1 MTNRPAPFLALV
13 SRVAPDAALEAKPPP
28 VAQGQTTYSCYAATM
43 NSSRP
48 RGYPFVLA
56 WGSLLL
62 TLLPGCQSSPDTVPT
77 APVAE
82 ARPFDVVSEH
92 GTRNDEYYWLRDDT
106 RTDADMLQYLADEN
120 RYTQAMLEPVAGLRK
135 TLNEE
140 LVQRLIQD
148 DSTPPL
154 LDRGYWYQT
163 NYVAGKEYAIY
174 SRAPQAEPN
183 QFEVLLDV
191 NKLAA
196 GHTFFSVGGRRVS
209 PNNQLLAYG
218 EDNVGRR
225 QYTIRIKDLTSG
237 KLLPDQIPNTTSG
250 MVWGEDNRSIY
261 YIEKDPVT
269 LLGMRVMR
277 HILGTDCSEDKLIY
291 EEHDTSFYLGLS
303 RSGDRK
309 FIMLH
314 LSSTT
319 CDEVRYLAAD
329 DGNGDFQI
337 FEARQRGHEY
347 RVDHG
352 GGRWIV
358 RSNWNAANFR
368 LLEVAD
374 ENVGS
379 RKNWT
384 ELVAHAPDVYISGF
398 TYFDDHLVISERSE
412 GLQRLRIRD
421 WSDGKESFVRSDES
435 AYSASV
441 GQNPEQSSDWLR
453 YRYTSLT
460 TPSTTYELNM
470 KSGERRLLKRQEVG
484 GGFDSNNYVTTR
496 EWAPARDGAMVPV
509 SLVYRKDTALDG
521 TAPLYQYAY
530 GSYGSTSDPRF
541 RSNIISL
548 LDRGFVYAIAHVRG
562 GQVMGRE
569 WYEQGKLLNK
579 KNTFTDFI
587 DVTEFLV
594 ESGRVDPQRVVCIG
608 GSAGGLLMGAVSNM
622 RPDLYH
628 VIVAAVPFVDV
639 VTTMLDETIP
649 LTSNEFDEWG
659 NPKEAAYYEYMLS
672 YSPYDQVEAKAYPA
686 MLVTTG
692 LWDSQVQY
700 FEPAKWVAR
709 LRAMK
714 TNDEPLLMHV
724 DMEAG
729 HGGASGRFRRLQD
742 VALQYAFVLQ
752 QLDMVE
758 E

>member
-1 MTNRPAPFLALV
+1 MVSSKPRSNPFA
-13 SRVAPDAALEAKPPP
+13 
-28 VAQGQTTYSCYAATM
+28 
-43 NSSRP
+43 
-48 RGYPFVLA
+48 LA
-56 WGSLLL
+56 WGSIFLA
-62 TLLPGCQSSPDTVPT
+62 LLPGCQTSTDLAPT

-106 RTDADMLQYLADEN
+106 RTDEDMLQYLADEN
-120 RYTQAMLEPVAGLRK
+120 RYTQAMLEPVAALRK

-154 LDRGYWYQT
+154 LDRGYWYKRS
-163 NYVAGKEYAIY
+163 YVAGKEYAIY
-174 SRAPQAEPN
+174 SRASLAEPD
-183 QFEVLLDV
+183 QFEVMLDV
-191 NKLAA
+191 NKLAV
-196 GHTFFSVGGRRVS
+196 GHTFFSVGTRRVS

-250 MVWGEDNRSIY
+250 MVWGEDNRSIF

-269 LLGMRVMR
+269 LLGMRVKR
-277 HILGTDCSEDKLIY
+277 HLLGTDSSEDKLIY
-291 EEHDTSFYLGLS
+291 EEHDTSFYLGLN
-303 RSGDRK
+303 RTGDRK

-314 LSSTT
+314 LSSTI

-329 DGNGDFQI
+329 DVNSDFQI
-337 FEARQRGHEY
+337 FEARQPGHEF
-347 RVDHG
+347 RADHG

-358 RSNWNAANFR
+358 RSNWNAPNFR

-379 RKNWT
+379 RANWT

-398 TYFDDHLVISERSE
+398 TLFDDHLVISERSE

-421 WSDGKESFVRSDES
+421 WSDGEQSFVRSDES

-484 GGFDSNNYVTTR
+484 GGFDSANYVTTR

-562 GQVMGRE
+562 GQVMGRD

-659 NPKEAAYYEYMLS
+659 NPKQAAYYEYMLS

-709 LRAMK
+709 LRAK
-714 TNDEPLLMHV
+714 KLNDEPLLMHV
-724 DMEAG
+724 DMESG
-729 HGGASGRFRRLQD
+729 HGGASGRFRRMQD

>member
-1 MTNRPAPFLALV
+1 
-13 SRVAPDAALEAKPPP
+13 
-28 VAQGQTTYSCYAATM
+28 M
-43 NSSRP
+43 NSSRH
-48 RGYPFVLA
+48 RGNPFVLA
-56 WGSLLL
+56 WGSLLP
-62 TLLPGCQSSPDTVPT
+62 TLLLGCQSSPNTVPS
-77 APVAE
+77 PPLAE

-106 RTDADMLQYLADEN
+106 RTDEDMLRYLADEN
-120 RYTQAMLEPVAGLRK
+120 IYTQAMLEPVAGLRK

-140 LVQRLIQD
+140 LIQRLIQD
-148 DSTPPL
+148 DSTPPVL
-154 LDRGYWYQT
+154 NRGYWYQASF
-163 NYVAGKEYAIY
+163 VAGKEYPIY
-174 SRAPQAEPN
+174 SRAALADSE
-183 QFEVLLDV
+183 QFEVMLDV

-196 GHTFFSVGGRRVS
+196 GQTFYSVGTRRVS
-209 PNNQLLAYG
+209 PNNQMLAYG
-218 EDNVGRR
+218 EDKVGRR
-225 QYTIRIKDLTSG
+225 QYTIRFKDLTSG

-250 MVWGEDNRSIY
+250 MVWSEDNRSIF

-269 LLGMRVMR
+269 LLGMRVKR
-277 HILGTDCSEDKLIY
+277 HMLGTDCSEDKLIY

-319 CDEVRYLAAD
+319 SDEVRYMAAD
-329 DGNGDFQI
+329 DVDGDFQT
-337 FEARQRGHEY
+337 FEARQSGHEY
-347 RVDHG
+347 GVDHG

-358 RSNWNAANFR
+358 QSNWDAENFR

-374 ENVGS
+374 ENVGA
-379 RKNWT
+379 RANWR
-384 ELVAHAPDVYISGF
+384 ELVAHSPDVYISDF
-398 TYFDDHLVISERSE
+398 TIFDEHLVISERSE
-412 GLQRLRIRD
+412 GLQRLRIRR
-421 WSDGKESFVRSDES
+421 WSDGEQSFVRSDES
-435 AYSASV
+435 AYSARV
-441 GQNPEQSSDWLR
+441 DQNPEQSSEWLR

-484 GGFDSNNYVTTR
+484 GGFDSDNYVTTR
-496 EWAPARDGAMVPV
+496 EWAPADDGTMIPV
-509 SLVYRKDTALDG
+509 SLVYHKDTPLDG

-530 GSYGSTSDPRF
+530 GSYGSSSDPGF

-562 GQVMGRE
+562 GQVMGRD

-587 DVTEFLV
+587 DVTEFLLA
-594 ESGRVDPQRVVCIG
+594 SGSVDPQRVVIAG

-659 NPKEAAYYEYMLS
+659 NPKQAEYYEYMLS

-729 HGGASGRFRRLQD
+729 HGGASGRFRRMQD

-752 QLDMVE
+752 QLDMAGR
-758 E
+758 